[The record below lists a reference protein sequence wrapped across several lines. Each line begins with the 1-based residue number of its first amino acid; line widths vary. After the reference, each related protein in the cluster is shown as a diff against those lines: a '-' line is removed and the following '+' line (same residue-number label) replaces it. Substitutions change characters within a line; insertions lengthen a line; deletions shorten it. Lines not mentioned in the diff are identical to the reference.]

1 MGEEPRGMLEMR
13 KVREELRKHGDGPRS
28 SLSPDERLMRILLSE
43 LRLVLTATE
52 NVCTELD
59 KLLDATDPFSDQYES
74 GEKVLTATR
83 TTLQMAQ
90 RVLNQVPDKY
100 QSVAQPRV
108 KEVATQ

>member
-1 MGEEPRGMLEMR
+1 MGEEPRGMVEMR

-59 KLLDATDPFSDQYES
+59 KFLDATDPFSSQYES

-90 RVLNQVPDKY
+90 RVLNQVPDKV
-100 QSVAQPRV
+100 QGIGQQR